1 MRTVRIP
8 LLVVLIPALLIVA
21 LLTQASDVR
30 ADPVGET
37 IFLDL
42 DGIPGEST
50 RVGFENAIELESFE
64 WSVNSGNP
72 PRFSTMTVR
81 KHVDRA
87 SPRLML
93 RAAKGSVIP
102 GAALRI
108 IPIGGTHTDEYL
120 TYCLTQ
126 VRVKSVK
133 TEGDGGNNQG
143 LHETVQLSYRTI
155 FEVYRQESAGGGLLP
170 PVVGGWDTGEDK
182 EFSSDC

>member
-1 MRTVRIP
+1 M
-8 LLVVLIPALLIVA
+8 LVAALLA
-21 LLTQASDVR
+21 QTPEVR

-37 IFLDL
+37 LWLDL

-50 RVGFENAIELESFE
+50 RVGFENLIEIESFD

-72 PRFSTMTVR
+72 PRFSTLTVR

-102 GAALRI
+102 GGALHV
-108 IPIGGTHTDEYL
+108 IPVGGTHNDEFL

-126 VRVKSVK
+126 VRVRSVK
-133 TEGDGGNNQG
+133 TVGEGGNNQG
-143 LHETVQLSYRTI
+143 MHETVELSYRTFVEI
-155 FEVYRQESAGGGLLP
+155 YRQASPVGGLLP

-182 EFSSDC
+182 EFTSEC